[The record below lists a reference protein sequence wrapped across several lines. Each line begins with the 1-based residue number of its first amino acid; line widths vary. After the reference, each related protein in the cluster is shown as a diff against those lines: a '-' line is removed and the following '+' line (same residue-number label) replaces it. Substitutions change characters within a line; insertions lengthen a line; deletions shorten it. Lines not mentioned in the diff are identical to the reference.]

1 MVLQSLEDIPESI
14 HNSPDEE
21 QESEREDD
29 SVPNKPVS
37 MNGVKL
43 APLCSISEVA
53 LDSYDWTMTP
63 IWSHM

>member
-1 MVLQSLEDIPESI
+1 MLQSLEDIPESI

-29 SVPNKPVS
+29 NVPNKPVS
-37 MNGVKL
+37 MNGAKL

-53 LDSYDWTMTP
+53 LDSYDWTMSPVWPPT
-63 IWSHM
+63 